1 VYGYLKGKV
10 TNRTPTFVYLEC
22 GGVGYQV
29 NISLNTYGDLEGKE
43 DIKLYTHLQVREDD
57 MSLWGFLSESEK
69 QLFIL
74 LISVSGVGANTA
86 RVIMSYLKVEELQRV
101 IANGDAVSLAKIK
114 GLGPK
119 TAQKIIIDLR
129 DKVMKLAGIEVDA
142 TSKQGI
148 DNKLKDDALSALLA
162 LGFAKASVE
171 KSINQ
176 VILKNPNIDQVENLI
191 KEVLKH
197 MS

>member
-1 VYGYLKGKV
+1 LK
-10 TNRTPTFVYLEC
+10 
-22 GGVGYQV
+22 
-29 NISLNTYGDLEGKE
+29 
-43 DIKLYTHLQVREDD
+43 
-57 MSLWGFLSESEK
+57 LS
-69 QLFIL
+69 
-74 LISVSGVGANTA
+74 
-86 RVIMSYLKVEELQRV
+86 
-101 IANGDAVSLAKIK
+101 
-114 GLGPK
+114 
-119 TAQKIIIDLR
+119 
-129 DKVMKLAGIEVDA
+129 GIEVDA

>member
-129 DKVMKLAGIEVDA
+129 DKVMKLAGIEVDV

>member
-1 VYGYLKGKV
+1 VYV
-10 TNRTPTFVYLEC
+10 EC
-22 GGVGYQV
+22 GGIGYHV
-29 NISLNTYGDLEGKE
+29 NISLNTYSDLNERNE
-43 DIKLYTHLQVREDD
+43 VKLYTYLQVKEDE

-69 QLFIL
+69 LLFVL

-101 IANGDAVSLAKIK
+101 IANGDAISLSKIK

-129 DKVMKLAGIEVDA
+129 DKVIKLSGIEA
-142 TSKQGI
+142 STSSGSGES
-148 DNKLKDDALSALLA
+148 NKLREDALSALLA
-162 LGFAKASVE
+162 LGFVKASVE
-171 KSINQ
+171 KAIHQ
-176 VILKNPNIDQVENLI
+176 VFQKNPQIDQVETLI

>member
-1 VYGYLKGKV
+1 VYGYLKGKI
-10 TNRTPTFVYLEC
+10 TSKTPTFVYVEC

-29 NISLNTYGDLEGKE
+29 NISLNTFGELDGKE
-43 DIKLYTHLQVREDD
+43 DVKLYTHLQVKEDD
-57 MSLWGFLSESEK
+57 LSLWGFLTEPEK

-86 RVIMSYLKVEELQRV
+86 RVILSYLKTDELQKI
-101 IANGDAVSLAKIK
+101 IANGDAVSLSKIK

-129 DKVMKLAGIEVDA
+129 DKVIKLSGLEAGSPLVVGE
-142 TSKQGI
+142 S
-148 DNKLKDDALSALLA
+148 NKLREDALSALLA
-162 LGFAKASVE
+162 LGFVKASVE
-171 KSINQ
+171 KALQQ
-176 VILKNPNIDQVENLI
+176 VLQKNPHIDQVEILI

>member
-1 VYGYLKGKV
+1 MYGYLRGKI
-10 TNRTPTFVYLEC
+10 TSKTPTFVYVEC

-29 NISLNTYGDLEGKE
+29 NISLNTFGELDGKE
-43 DIKLYTHLQVREDD
+43 DVKLYTHLQVKEDD
-57 MSLWGFLSESEK
+57 LSLWGFLSEHEK

-86 RVIMSYLKVEELQRV
+86 RVILSYLKTDELQRI
-101 IANGDAVSLAKIK
+101 IANGDAVSLSKIK

-129 DKVMKLAGIEVDA
+129 DKVIKLSGLEAWSTLVSGE
-142 TSKQGI
+142 S
-148 DNKLKDDALSALLA
+148 NKVREDALSALLA
-162 LGFAKASVE
+162 LGFVKASVE
-171 KSINQ
+171 KALQQVLQKNPDINQ
-176 VILKNPNIDQVENLI
+176 VETLI

>member
-1 VYGYLKGKV
+1 MYGYLKGKV

-119 TAQKIIIDLR
+119 TAQKIIIDLK
-129 DKVMKLAGIEVDA
+129 DKVMKLAGIEVDV

-176 VILKNPNIDQVENLI
+176 VIMKNPNIDQVENLI

>member
-1 VYGYLKGKV
+1 MYGYLRGKI
-10 TNRTPTFVYLEC
+10 TSKTPTFVYVEC

-29 NISLNTYGDLEGKE
+29 NISLNTFGELDGKE
-43 DIKLYTHLQVREDD
+43 DVKLYTHLQVKEDD
-57 MSLWGFLSESEK
+57 LSLWGFLSEHEK

-86 RVIMSYLKVEELQRV
+86 RVILSYLKTDELQRI
-101 IANGDAVSLAKIK
+101 IANGDAVSLSKIK

-129 DKVMKLAGIEVDA
+129 DKVIKLSGLEAGSTLVSGE
-142 TSKQGI
+142 S
-148 DNKLKDDALSALLA
+148 NKVREDALSALLA
-162 LGFAKASVE
+162 LGFVKASVE
-171 KSINQ
+171 KALQQVLQKNPDINQ
-176 VILKNPNIDQVENLI
+176 VETLI

>member
-1 VYGYLKGKV
+1 MYGYLKGKI
-10 TNRTPTFVYLEC
+10 TSKTPTYVYVET

-29 NISLNTYGDLEGKE
+29 NISLNTFGELEGKE
-43 DIKLYTHLQVREDD
+43 EVKLYTHLQVKEDEL
-57 MSLWGFLSESEK
+57 SLWGFLSEHEK

-86 RVIMSYLKVEELQRV
+86 RVILSYLKVDELQKI
-101 IANGDAVSLAKIK
+101 IANGDAVSLSKIK

-129 DKVMKLAGIEVDA
+129 DKVIKLSGIEGGTGVA
-142 TSKQGI
+142 FGES
-148 DNKLKDDALSALLA
+148 NKLKDDALSALLA
-162 LGFAKASVE
+162 LGFAKASVD
-171 KSINQ
+171 KALQQ
-176 VILKNPNIDQVENLI
+176 VLQKNPNIDQVETLI

>member
-1 VYGYLKGKV
+1 VYGYLKGKI
-10 TNRTPTFVYLEC
+10 TSKTPTFVYVEC

-29 NISLNTYGDLEGKE
+29 NISLNTFGELDGKE
-43 DIKLYTHLQVREDD
+43 DVKLYTHLQVKEDD
-57 MSLWGFLSESEK
+57 LSLWGFLTEHEK

-86 RVIMSYLKVEELQRV
+86 RVILSYLKTDELQKI
-101 IANGDAVSLAKIK
+101 IANGDAISLSKIK

-129 DKVMKLAGIEVDA
+129 DKVIKLSGLEAGGPMVMGE
-142 TSKQGI
+142 S
-148 DNKLKDDALSALLA
+148 NKLREDALSALLA
-162 LGFAKASVE
+162 LGFVKASVE
-171 KSINQ
+171 KALQQ
-176 VILKNPNIDQVENLI
+176 VLQKNPHIDQVETLI

>member
-1 VYGYLKGKV
+1 MYGYLKGKI
-10 TNRTPTFVYLEC
+10 TSKTPTFVYVEC

-29 NISLNTYGDLEGKE
+29 NISLNTFGELDGKE
-43 DIKLYTHLQVREDD
+43 DVKLYTHLQVKEDD
-57 MSLWGFLSESEK
+57 LSLWGFLTEHEK

-86 RVIMSYLKVEELQRV
+86 RVILSYLKTDELQKI
-101 IANGDAVSLAKIK
+101 IANGDAVSLSKIK

-129 DKVMKLAGIEVDA
+129 DKVIKLSGLEAGSPLVVGE
-142 TSKQGI
+142 S
-148 DNKLKDDALSALLA
+148 NKLREDALSALLA
-162 LGFAKASVE
+162 LGFVKASVE
-171 KSINQ
+171 KALQQVLQKNPQINQ
-176 VILKNPNIDQVENLI
+176 VETLI